1 MLNNKYISVL
11 GNITATTFQIDSNPD
26 PEITTLVTV
35 NRITGDTDRLEIGMT
50 IVFLSTVGGLTAGT
64 QYYII
69 SDGFTSTQFKVG
81 TSLDSSAVTLTD
93 SSRKVSYIAYKEF
106 SSVIPTPSL
115 IIDSATSTVT
125 VDYSDQLTNLSAA
138 VERLTNAFETS
149 DSSKFADNVQRYVTL
164 ADGEGI
170 HMKGPLDWLGY
181 VSSYKLYVE
190 NVGPENVTLEGLIAY
205 KAKID
210 SLPKEF

>member
-26 PEITTLVTV
+26 PEITTLVIV

-210 SLPKEF
+210 ALPKEF

>member
-11 GNITATTFQIDSNPD
+11 GNITATTFQIDSDPD
-26 PEITTLVTV
+26 PLITTLVTV

-210 SLPKEF
+210 ALPKEF